1 MAYVVMHLR
10 VHNMIPVWVWAP
22 TGEESVTHFI
32 ELVIMAFVIIGLGIS
47 RHD

>member
-10 VHNMIPVWVWAP
+10 VHNLVWVWSP
-22 TGEESVTHFI
+22 TAEESVTHFI